1 MDVAGDQSTQIVGVL
16 TRTAAATLM
25 QQEANPVHVLED
37 AGTPGTSGRLS
48 RNVSSDLFPPPFF
61 IKARQLF
68 DLLTVDLWGGK
79 PEFFF
84 EGLFQDRDIAV
95 LAKDQRH
102 NNPIVS
108 GADLAIASPVSE
120 EMSSPPPRNV
130 RRLPRP
136 LGRIHAKWRGVVTSI
151 SGGQKL
157 AAAYGFDHFSHNY
170 AVHFHARARGKIL
183 YREFVFGRNIG
194 FQRVGLRLQQN
205 LIAFAEIGE
214 GN

>member
-1 MDVAGDQSTQIVGVL
+1 
-16 TRTAAATLM
+16 
-25 QQEANPVHVLED
+25 
-37 AGTPGTSGRLS
+37 
-48 RNVSSDLFPPPFF
+48 VSSDLFRPPFL
-61 IKARQLF
+61 IEACQLY
-68 DLLTVDLWGGK
+68 DLLTVDLWGRK

-95 LAKDQRH
+95 LAKDQWR

-130 RRLPRP
+130 RCFPRP
-136 LGRIHAKWRGVVTSI
+136 LGRIRVKWGGVVTSI

-157 AAAYGFDHFSHNY
+157 AAAYGFDRPSYNY
-170 AVHFHARARGKIL
+170 SVHFHVRTRGKIL

-205 LIAFAEIGE
+205 LLAFAEIGE